1 MFVLDV
7 GSLIVV
13 GATHVRM
20 LSFLLPH
27 VFVSRCLFFF
37 KLYTLSHSMGK
48 MSRGICIWASVLMDD
63 YDQQDTTA
71 LGAAWAIV
79 NTMINAHAQ
88 FIAGVLWLFVCMCA
102 CVCVCLCV

>member
-20 LSFLLPH
+20 LSFVLPH
-27 VFVSRCLFFF
+27 VFVSRCLFF
-37 KLYTLSHSMGK
+37 LRCSTLSHTMDN

-79 NTMINAHAQ
+79 NTMNQCTCPIHCRCSL
-88 FIAGVLWLFVCMCA
+88 VV
-102 CVCVCLCV
+102 CVCVYVCL